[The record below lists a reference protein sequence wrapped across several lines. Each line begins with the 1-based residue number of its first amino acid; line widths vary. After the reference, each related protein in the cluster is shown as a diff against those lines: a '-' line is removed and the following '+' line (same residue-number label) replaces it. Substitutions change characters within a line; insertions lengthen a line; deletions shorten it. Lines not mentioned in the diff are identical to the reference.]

1 MEKGPHSD
9 YSRLHGAKE
18 LWGENHFPAGVAFV
32 VVNESPPGLDPSGF
46 PETKGL
52 SGKLHGIGEVGLFLG
67 PAQLVLHGAGLPP
80 PPLQPIHHSKKPKPV
95 RPHPKPALL
104 PRLGVGPFVEVVALN
119 QVVVG
124 VRFPQDVLQIEAPG
138 AVDHRVH
145 LGEGQV
151 FHGSPMAHALDLPRG
166 RRALG

>member
-1 MEKGPHSD
+1 M
-9 YSRLHGAKE
+9 
-18 LWGENHFPAGVAFV
+18 
-32 VVNESPPGLDPSGF
+32 
-46 PETKGL
+46 
-52 SGKLHGIGEVGLFLG
+52 
-67 PAQLVLHGAGLPP
+67 
-80 PPLQPIHHSKKPKPV
+80 
-95 RPHPKPALL
+95 
-104 PRLGVGPFVEVVALN
+104 EVVALN

-166 RRALG
+166 VAPLGDTCLSPREVAERFSVEPWR